1 MTVID
6 WRNIGSPA
14 YYSLTVSLKQAYI
27 NSLDFSEWSLARR
40 SVGPD
45 KEWTS
50 CEPRLDPAVALARI
64 VTFKML
70 EDKALI

>member
-1 MTVID
+1 MTVIKAAK
-6 WRNIGSPA
+6 IVGPA
-14 YYSLTVSLKQAYI
+14 CYNRTVSLKQAYI
-27 NSLDFSEWSLARR
+27 KFLDFSEWSLVRR
-40 SVGPD
+40 PVGPD